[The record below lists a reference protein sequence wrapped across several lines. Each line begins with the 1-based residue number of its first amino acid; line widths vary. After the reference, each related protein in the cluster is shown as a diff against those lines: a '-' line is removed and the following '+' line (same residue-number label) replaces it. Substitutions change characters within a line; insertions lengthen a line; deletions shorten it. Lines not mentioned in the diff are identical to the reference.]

1 MSAFIVIWLIC
12 GAIGAGIGSRKGRP
26 WMGLALGILLGIL
39 GIIVMLFVPADKE
52 HLIRQEQTRIEAA
65 AEAQRRAGHPLV

>member
-1 MSAFIVIWLIC
+1 MSALIVLWLIF

-26 WMGLALGILLGIL
+26 WMGLALGVVLGL
-39 GIIVMLFVPADKE
+39 FGVIIMLFVPADKE
-52 HLIRQEQTRIEAA
+52 YLIRQEQARIEAA